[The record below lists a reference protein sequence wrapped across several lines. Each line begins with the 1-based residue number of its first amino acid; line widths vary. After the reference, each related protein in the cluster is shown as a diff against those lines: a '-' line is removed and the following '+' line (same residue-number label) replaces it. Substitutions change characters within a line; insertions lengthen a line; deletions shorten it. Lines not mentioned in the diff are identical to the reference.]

1 MRNLT
6 FNMMQSIGIHTAIR
20 LLAAVEFCGFSK
32 LLRLTSPDEAALGQL
47 ITFTTA
53 DHERIQ
59 EAVVNSCMLVGTPVM
74 FLISI
79 IYSVN
84 LVGPSALVGGLV
96 MLLFYPAMGIVAA
109 VAARLRLRVVTITDK
124 RVTMMDEIINSM
136 RLIKMYAW
144 EEPFIKRVEDLRR
157 QEISQLRRAALIQAF
172 GNTVGP
178 SATIVAGFATFIT
191 MTLADVELSTTQAFT
206 ILSLFNSM
214 QFTIA
219 TLAWSLK
226 MLTEAMVGF
235 GRLQQLL
242 ELKDYE
248 HPSNKKDKE
257 FSSRENSKQ
266 EMIKLDGARMAWSHS
281 QDKLAKTAKSKTGEP
296 KNAKKQPSLQQ
307 TAESLSDFDLTVRRG
322 ELIGVAGA
330 VGSGKTS
337 LISTIMGE
345 MEVKAGEV
353 EVGGS
358 LALVSQQAWIFNA
371 TLRENILMGSPMK
384 EGWYSKVLEACALTS
399 DLKLLSH
406 GDLTEIGERGVT
418 LSGGQRQRVN
428 LARALY
434 ADLDIYLLD
443 DPLSAV
449 DAKVG
454 EHIFTK
460 YVQGILERKTVLL
473 VTHGMH
479 YLKRCDRVIF
489 LKNGAIEEKGTHEE
503 LMARKDGSYA
513 MMATFDAKRN
523 SNSEPENKKQRTR
536 TESTTSATSEIEEEK
551 AIQKEAETTGKDLG
565 WSALFKFLRHCIPVP
580 VQLILF
586 LAMSSFAVLR
596 LATSIWLQVPMCGQ
610 MIRLRLDFDSNSPG
624 LDGRW
629 RRDGSFA
636 AGQLQLGGSQSHRGG
651 DQGLPQLQP
660 QAWLLP
666 ARLWADHHWDD
677 GHGLHQRSRSPDCN
691 DKGRHQGSQ
700 SDVEGSH
707 KFSDGIF

>member
-1 MRNLT
+1 MWKFGKTRFLISITLMALSMFFQFAGPSLVLKAILDYIKEPNAPLSTGIFLVLCLFLAQLMRNLT

-84 LVGPSALVGGLV
+84 LVGPSALVGGLA
-96 MLLFYPAMGIVAA
+96 MLLFYPTMGIVAA
-109 VAARLRLRVVTITDK
+109 VAAKLRLKVVTITDK

-144 EEPFIKRVEDLRR
+144 EEPFIQRVEELRR
-157 QEISQLRRAALIQAF
+157 QEISQLRKAALIQAF

-178 SATIVAGFATFIT
+178 SATIVAGFATFVT
-191 MTLADVELSTTQAFT
+191 MTLAEVELSTTQAFT

-248 HPSNKKDKE
+248 HPANKKDRELSSKDNRKKE
-257 FSSRENSKQ
+257 
-266 EMIKLDGARMAWSHS
+266 EMIKLDGARMAWTQN
-281 QDKLAKTAKSKTGEP
+281 QDKLAKAAK
-296 KNAKKQPSLQQ
+296 AKKGSPKDAKKPPTS
-307 TAESLSDFDLTVRRG
+307 TAESQFVFDLRVKQG

-337 LISTIMGE
+337 LVSTIMGE

-371 TLRENILMGSPMK
+371 TLRENILMGSPMNTA
-384 EGWYSKVLEACALTS
+384 WYSKVLEACALTS

-406 GDLTEIGERGVT
+406 GDQTEIGERGVT

-460 YVQGILERKTVLL
+460 YVQGMLERKTVLL

-479 YLKRCDRVIF
+479 YLKRCDRVVF
-489 LKNGAIEEKGTHEE
+489 LKNGQIEEKGTHEE
-503 LMARKDGSYA
+503 LMAKKDGAYA
-513 MMATFDAKRN
+513 KMATFDAKRN
-523 SNSEPENKKQRTR
+523 SKSEPAEKIQRRR
-536 TESTTSATSEIEEEK
+536 TESTSSALSEIEEEK
-551 AIQKEAETTGKDLG
+551 AIQKEAAETTGKDLG
-565 WSALFKFLRHCIPVP
+565 WTALFKFLRHCIPVP
-580 VQLILF
+580 VQMVLF
-586 LAMSSFAVLR
+586 LAMSSFAILR
-596 LATSIWLQVPMCGQ
+596 LGTSIWLQVPCMDKLCG
-610 MIRLRLDFDSNSPG
+610 
-624 LDGRW
+624 
-629 RRDGSFA
+629 
-636 AGQLQLGGSQSHRGG
+636 
-651 DQGLPQLQP
+651 
-660 QAWLLP
+660 
-666 ARLWADHHWDD
+666 
-677 GHGLHQRSRSPDCN
+677 C
-691 DKGRHQGSQ
+691 
-700 SDVEGSH
+700 
-707 KFSDGIF
+707 

>member
-144 EEPFIKRVEDLRR
+144 EEPFIKRVEDLRK

-248 HPSNKKDKE
+248 HPSNKKDRE

-281 QDKLAKTAKSKTGEP
+281 QDKLAKTVKSKTGDP
-296 KNAKKQPSLQQ
+296 KNAKKHPTPQQ
-307 TAESLSDFDLTVRRG
+307 TAESLFDFDLTVRRG

-371 TLRENILMGSPMK
+371 TLRENILMGSPMNTA
-384 EGWYSKVLEACALTS
+384 WYSKVLEACALTS

-406 GDLTEIGERGVT
+406 GDQTEIGERGVT

-460 YVQGILERKTVLL
+460 YVQGMLERKTVLL

-479 YLKRCDRVIF
+479 YLKRCDRVVF
-489 LKNGAIEEKGTHEE
+489 LKNGQIEEKGTHEE
-503 LMARKDGSYA
+503 LMAKKDGSYA
-513 MMATFDAKRN
+513 KMATFDAKRN
-523 SNSEPENKKQRTR
+523 SKSEPAEKIQRRR
-536 TESTTSATSEIEEEK
+536 TESTSSALSEIEEEK
-551 AIQKEAETTGKDLG
+551 AIQKEAAETTGKDLG
-565 WSALFKFLRHCIPVP
+565 WTALFKFLRHCIPVP
-580 VQLILF
+580 VQMVLF
-586 LAMSSFAVLR
+586 LAMSSFAILR
-596 LATSIWLQVPMCGQ
+596 LGTSIWLQVPCMDKLCG
-610 MIRLRLDFDSNSPG
+610 
-624 LDGRW
+624 
-629 RRDGSFA
+629 
-636 AGQLQLGGSQSHRGG
+636 
-651 DQGLPQLQP
+651 
-660 QAWLLP
+660 
-666 ARLWADHHWDD
+666 
-677 GHGLHQRSRSPDCN
+677 C
-691 DKGRHQGSQ
+691 
-700 SDVEGSH
+700 
-707 KFSDGIF
+707 